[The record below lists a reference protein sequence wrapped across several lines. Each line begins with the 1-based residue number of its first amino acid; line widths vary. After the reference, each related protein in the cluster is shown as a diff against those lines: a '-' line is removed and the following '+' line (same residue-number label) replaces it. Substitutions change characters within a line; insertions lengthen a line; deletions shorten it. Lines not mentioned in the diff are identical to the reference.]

1 MNAAY
6 QSTKTAVNTA
16 SSGNPSQTAAKD
28 QSQSGQVRP
37 SDGSGRQTSKNT
49 GSGGAVSGAADW
61 ERQKQLAAAKR
72 KLTNEFNRCEED
84 IKVLEERNAEIDRQ
98 FVIPENATNSFLLN
112 ELTRERSE
120 NEQKL
125 EALLE
130 KWEELYEKL
139 NDDSGSML

>member
-1 MNAAY
+1 
-6 QSTKTAVNTA
+6 
-16 SSGNPSQTAAKD
+16 
-28 QSQSGQVRP
+28 
-37 SDGSGRQTSKNT
+37 
-49 GSGGAVSGAADW
+49 
-61 ERQKQLAAAKR
+61 
-72 KLTNEFNRCEED
+72 D